1 MGNIC
6 DIFSNR
12 EKEKQSHV
20 IAAPGYLQED
30 INNIPKGIP
39 VSQSQYPQVQ
49 YPHVQYPQSQ
59 VINYNPNQPVIIYT
73 NHNPIADG
81 FTTGLLGGI
90 ILSDLADDCY

>member
-6 DIFSNR
+6 EIFSNR
-12 EKEKQSHV
+12 EKEKHPQV
-20 IAAPGYLQED
+20 IATPGYIQED

-39 VSQSQYPQVQ
+39 VSQPQYLQP
-49 YPHVQYPQSQ
+49 Q
-59 VINYNPNQPVIIYT
+59 VINHYPNQPVIIYA
-73 NHNPIADG
+73 NQNPIADG